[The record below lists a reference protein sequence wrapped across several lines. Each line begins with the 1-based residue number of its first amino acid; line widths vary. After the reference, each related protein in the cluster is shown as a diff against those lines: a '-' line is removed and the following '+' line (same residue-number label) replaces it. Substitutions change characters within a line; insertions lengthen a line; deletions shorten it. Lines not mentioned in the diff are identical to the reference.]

1 MSALSVEK
9 AWAPGFE
16 RFVAEEPEVKLVTR
30 YSDFRA
36 LLDMGQQ
43 RYLLTVAAGTVTLTP
58 NPTFDD
64 PWDFVVRGPQE
75 AWDRL
80 VESDEPQDRDPLA
93 MAFKGF
99 MSVTGRISSD
109 LVFEGN
115 YQKLFANLQAVH
127 AILSRLRPYAE
138 GA

>member
-1 MSALSVEK
+1 MSVLSPDTD
-9 AWAPGFE
+9 WASGFE
-16 RFVAEEPEVKLVTR
+16 RFVAEDPEIRLVTR

-36 LLDMGQQ
+36 LVEIGAQ
-43 RYLLTVAAGTVTLTP
+43 RYLLGVTGTGVTLTP

-64 PWDFVVRGPQE
+64 PWDFAVRGTQE

-80 VESDEPQDRDPLA
+80 TGSDEPQHQDPLA

-99 MSVTGRISSD
+99 MSVTGRITSE
-109 LVFEGN
+109 LVYEGN

-127 AILSRLRPYAE
+127 AILSRLRPYTR